1 MAQNQ
6 QNDKLRVVVTNAAT
20 GEIVT
25 DWTESTVVVIASD
38 IMDVAGGGK
47 ASSHVFICGKPSGIA
62 QLMADDDDLRMYA
75 RLALMI
81 REFRA
86 KQEEEAQ

>member
-25 DWTESTVVVIASD
+25 DWTESTVVVIASNID
-38 IMDVAGGGK
+38 EAAAGTN
-47 ASSHVFICGKPSGIA
+47 ASSRSFINGAPLWIA

>member
-38 IMDVAGGGK
+38 IMDVAEGGQ

>member
-38 IMDVAGGGK
+38 IMDVAEGGQ
-47 ASSHVFICGKPSGIA
+47 SVEPCVY
-62 QLMADDDDLRMYA
+62 LRQA
-75 RLALMI
+75 
-81 REFRA
+81 
-86 KQEEEAQ
+86 

>member
-38 IMDVAGGGK
+38 IMDVSEGGK

>member
-38 IMDVAGGGK
+38 IMDVAEGGK
-47 ASSHVFICGKPSGIA
+47 RRAMCLSAASPVVLHS
-62 QLMADDDDLRMYA
+62 
-75 RLALMI
+75 
-81 REFRA
+81 
-86 KQEEEAQ
+86 

>member
-38 IMDVAGGGK
+38 IMDVEIGRA
-47 ASSHVFICGKPSGIA
+47 HV
-62 QLMADDDDLRMYA
+62 
-75 RLALMI
+75 
-81 REFRA
+81 
-86 KQEEEAQ
+86 

>member
-38 IMDVAGGGK
+38 IMDVAEGSK
-47 ASSHVFICGKPSGIA
+47 ASSHAFICGKPIGIA

>member
-1 MAQNQ
+1 
-6 QNDKLRVVVTNAAT
+6 
-20 GEIVT
+20 
-25 DWTESTVVVIASD
+25 
-38 IMDVAGGGK
+38 MDVAEGGK

>member
-25 DWTESTVVVIASD
+25 DWTESTVVVIASNID
-38 IMDVAGGGK
+38 EVAAGTNA
-47 ASSHVFICGKPSGIA
+47 ASRSFINGAPLWIA
-62 QLMADDDDLRMYA
+62 QLMADDEDLLGCA
-75 RLALMI
+75 RLALLI
-81 REFRA
+81 RAADLQKKEDA
-86 KQEEEAQ
+86 E